1 MDTLTTTEKRAFKRA
16 WLNLRLELKQYFNR
30 KPDLQSMLFL
40 IGIQELGQ
48 LKANFTK
55 EEKQDL
61 MHVAVCKLLSDAGY
75 FAFVKHDADGWPHY
89 KAIKALPYEAN
100 NLDAQDFLL
109 KTQIL
114 AYFGKTW

>member
-1 MDTLTTTEKRAFKRA
+1 MDSLTIEEKRAFKRA
-16 WLNLRLELKQYFNR
+16 WLNLRLEMQQYFNR

-48 LKANFTK
+48 LKTHFSK

-61 MHVAVCKLLSDAGY
+61 MHVAVCKLLSNAGY
-75 FAFVKHDADGWPHY
+75 FALIKRDADGWPHY

-100 NLDAQDFLL
+100 NLEAQDFLL

-114 AYFGKTW
+114 AYFDKTW